1 MSDCLSM
8 YTVPESVCTPRATA
22 VLAEL
27 TSTLTPPTMSEA
39 ALSRISN
46 LIKVEDDLLKID
58 SLRQQFTKE
67 RNSVDAKL
75 NATTQEQIDSII
87 SNLERLNVSAQKLG
101 DIKGNIQKID
111 IVYGE
116 SITQVKEYDTLR
128 SVSGLYETM
137 MQVQNLYK
145 DIANFREYLGK
156 VDAMIEGEM
165 ELISEDIS
173 YPMYDLPKI
182 HFHVTQ
188 ARNFLDYLTFESQML
203 SDDTQSLVTKIT
215 LPIKKTV
222 RRFDQLLKEAIISIT
237 EAVKEGN
244 TELIAR
250 VVKIVEFEAAEDA
263 KVVLTNSLGLIT
275 EHKRKVLAYSKFR
288 AGPRNY
294 MKFFYSM
301 LDESLA
307 ETFNK
312 CVDHFADDKMLV
324 YENLDWLEDELVFVV
339 HTLAPLFP
347 EQWGVADFI
356 QSSYY
361 ELLHKFTMEL
371 INTNPPAED
380 LMQILAY
387 DSRYNT
393 FVGSLQVA
401 TGKNNKDQRSI
412 LGEELKASVL
422 EDYMKVIITK
432 MEEWNDN
439 LMKQAAESFITRKEP
454 PDVYAY
460 RQTIEDFD
468 EFDHV
473 LEEEKIIDVYVLPDF
488 KTSMSMFKEQADA
501 AAESGYGKVLVGVIE
516 HWSKCYNQ
524 RVAAYM
530 RLVHEEMRKYMLV
543 YSNEKYLIKDSKIKN
558 MFKKSLNHNNS
569 TEIDVENMTDEEL
582 ANFSP
587 PGLIEYLTA
596 LCNTYEINLDRL
608 QDKFLPNYL
617 DKVHA
622 TYHDR
627 IQQAF
632 NETITPSTD
641 LNAQVVGVMKEII
654 INDLYPAL
662 SQVFT
667 KEWYEGERTQTSS
680 EPIMAETVVTTLA
693 EYMGDLRGYA
703 SYDIFSLTFQIVLD
717 LFVCRYIQIGYQ
729 NVLHGDGKK
738 IDPHATKRSKSFS
751 EAVNRDITILYD
763 GLESLLSRKDAVMLL
778 KSLTALEML
787 TTLATM
793 ENPFEYIPQMWEEE
807 ILEAYYD
814 CSVEYVRGILLC
826 RKDIDS
832 KMVPALIEELEERKR
847 KYHATVEPPLSPLV
861 TLNGFT
867 FA

>member
-1 MSDCLSM
+1 
-8 YTVPESVCTPRATA
+8 
-22 VLAEL
+22 
-27 TSTLTPPTMSEA
+27 MSEA

-58 SLRQQFTKE
+58 SLRLQFTKE
-67 RNSVDAKL
+67 RNSADAKL

-87 SNLERLNVSAQKLG
+87 SNLDRLHVSAQKLS
-101 DIKGNIQKID
+101 DIKGNIDKID
-111 IVYGE
+111 IVYSE

-128 SVSGLYETM
+128 SVSGLYDTM
-137 MQVQNLYK
+137 LQVQNLYN
-145 DIANFREYLGK
+145 DTANFREYLGR
-156 VDAMIEGEM
+156 VNAMIDEEM
-165 ELISEDIS
+165 QLIVEDIS
-173 YPMYDLPKI
+173 YPVHNLTKI

-188 ARNFLDYLTFESQML
+188 ARNFLDYLTFESQKL

-215 LPIKKTV
+215 QPVKQTI

-250 VVKIVEFEAAEDA
+250 VVKIMQYEATEDA
-263 KVVLTNSLGLIT
+263 KVVLSNSLGLVT
-275 EHKRKVLAYSKFR
+275 ESSRKVLAYSKFR

-301 LDESLA
+301 LEESLA

-312 CVDHFADDKMLV
+312 CVDHFAEEKMLV
-324 YENLDWLEDELVFVV
+324 YDNLDWLEDELVFVV

-347 EQWGVADFI
+347 KEWGVADFI
-356 QSSYY
+356 QSCYY

-380 LMQILAY
+380 LMHILAY

-401 TGKNNKDQRSI
+401 TGKSNKDQRSI

-422 EDYMKVIITK
+422 EDYMKVITVK
-432 MEEWNDN
+432 MEEWNGN
-439 LMKQAAESFITRKEP
+439 LMKQAAETFITRLEP

-460 RQTIEDFD
+460 RQTIEDLD
-468 EFDHV
+468 EYDHPF
-473 LEEEKIIDVYVLPDF
+473 EEEKVIDVYVLPDF

-524 RVAAYM
+524 RVDAY
-530 RLVHEEMRKYMLV
+530 RHLVHEEMRKYMVV
-543 YSNEKYLIKDSKIKN
+543 YDNEKYLTKDSKIKR
-558 MFKKSLNHNNS
+558 MFKKSLNNNPP
-569 TEIDVENMTDEEL
+569 EIDVENMTDEEL
-582 ANFSP
+582 AQFSR

-622 TYHDR
+622 SYHDR
-627 IQQAF
+627 IQLAF
-632 NETITPSTD
+632 NETIAPSTD

-662 SQVFT
+662 AQVFT
-667 KEWYEGERTQTSS
+667 KEWYEGERTQTSG
-680 EPIMAETVVTTLA
+680 EPIMAEIIVSTIV

-729 NVLHGDGKK
+729 NILHGDGKK
-738 IDPHATKRSKSFS
+738 IDPHATKRNKSFS

-793 ENPFEYIPQMWEEE
+793 DNPFEFIPQMWEEE

-832 KMVPALIEELEERKR
+832 KMVPTLIDKLEEGKR
-847 KYHATVEPPLSPLV
+847 KYQAAVEPPLMPLV

-867 FA
+867 Y

>member
-1 MSDCLSM
+1 
-8 YTVPESVCTPRATA
+8 
-22 VLAEL
+22 
-27 TSTLTPPTMSEA
+27 MSEA
-39 ALSRISN
+39 ALSRISS

-101 DIKGNIQKID
+101 DIKGNIEKID
-111 IVYGE
+111 VVFGE

-145 DIANFREYLGK
+145 DTANFREYLGK
-156 VDAMIEGEM
+156 VDNMIAAEM
-165 ELISEDIS
+165 EYITEDIS
-173 YPMYDLPKI
+173 YPMHDLPKI

-188 ARNFLDYLTFESQML
+188 ARNFLEYLMFESQKL

-215 LPIKKTV
+215 VPVKQTV

-237 EAVKEGN
+237 EAVKGEN
-244 TELIAR
+244 TDLVAR
-250 VVKIVEFEAAEDA
+250 VVQIVEYEAAEDA
-263 KVVLTNSLGLIT
+263 KVVLTESLGLIP
-275 EHKRKVLAYSKFR
+275 EKKRKLLAYSKFR

-294 MKFFYSM
+294 MKFFYSK

-307 ETFNK
+307 DTFNK
-312 CVDHFADDKMLV
+312 CVDHFAEDKMLV
-324 YENLDWLEDELVFVV
+324 YDNLDWLEDELVFVV

-347 EQWGVADFI
+347 EPWGMADFI

-371 INTNPPAED
+371 INANPPAED

-387 DSRYNT
+387 DSHYNT
-393 FVGSLQVA
+393 FIGSLQVA
-401 TGKNNKDQRSI
+401 TGKANKDQRSI
-412 LGEELKASVL
+412 LGEDLKASVL
-422 EDYMKVIITK
+422 EDYMKVITLK

-439 LMKQAAESFITRKEP
+439 LMKQAAETFITRLEP

-460 RQTIEDFD
+460 RQSIEDFD
-468 EFDHV
+468 EYDHV
-473 LEEEKIIDVYVLPDF
+473 LEIEKVIDVYVLPDF

-530 RLVHEEMRKYMLV
+530 RLVHEETRKYMLI
-543 YSNEKYLIKDSKIKN
+543 YDNEKFLQRDSKIKKI
-558 MFKKSLNHNNS
+558 FKKSLNNNPP
-569 TEIDVENMTDEEL
+569 EIDVENMTDEEL
-582 ANFSP
+582 AQFSL

-608 QDKFLPNYL
+608 QDKFLPTYL

-622 TYHDR
+622 SYHDR
-627 IQQAF
+627 IQLAF

-662 SQVFT
+662 SKVFT
-667 KEWYEGERTQTSS
+667 KEWYEGERTHTST
-680 EPIMAETVVTTLA
+680 EPIMAETVVTTLV

-729 NVLHGDGKK
+729 NILHGDGKK
-738 IDPHATKRSKSFS
+738 IDPKATKRSKSFS
-751 EAVNRDITILYD
+751 DAVNRDITILYD
-763 GLESLLSRKDAVMLL
+763 GLASLLSRKDAVMLL

-793 ENPFEYIPQMWEEE
+793 DNIFEYIPQMWEEE
-807 ILEAYYD
+807 ILETYYD

-826 RKDIDS
+826 RKDVDS
-832 KMVPALIEELEERKR
+832 KLVPALIDTLEDSKK
-847 KYHATVEPPLSPLV
+847 KYHATVEPPLAPLI
-861 TLNGFT
+861 TLNGFVYD
-867 FA
+867 